1 MRHYLGR
8 HYLGID
14 GGQSSTT
21 ALIANEAG
29 QILGRG
35 YGGPCNHVAAA
46 EGRAK
51 FFSAIGACLAEAARQ
66 ANLELNSIEF
76 AAACLGFS
84 GGAED
89 KTTYTRELIRSR
101 LYKITDDAQ
110 IALAGATAGEPGI
123 IVIAGTGSIA
133 FGSNAQH
140 KSARAGGWGYIFGD
154 EGGAFDLTRQ
164 ALRAA
169 LQQEEGWGP
178 PTLLHSLLLKK
189 TAAKTANE
197 LLHTFYGG
205 FDRTRIAAL
214 APLVTQ
220 AAEQQDQPALA
231 ILENAAAKLTSFANG
246 VYRQLFQPGECV
258 PVAHI
263 GGVFESP
270 LMRRNFR
277 QNVEETTGCSAGPPR
292 LSPAEG
298 ALLLALRLD
307 ENLSELSGHPE
318 P

>member
-1 MRHYLGR
+1 MRHYLGV
-8 HYLGID
+8 D

-21 ALIANEAG
+21 ALIANETG
-29 QILGRG
+29 QVLGRG

-46 EGRAK
+46 EGSAK
-51 FFSAIGACLAEAARQ
+51 FFSAIGACLADATRQ

-89 KTTYTRELIRSR
+89 KAAYTRELIRSR
-101 LYKITDDAQ
+101 LYKITDDAE

-133 FGSNAQH
+133 YGRNAQQ

-154 EGGAFDLTRQ
+154 EGGAFDLARQ

-178 PTLLHSLLLKK
+178 STLLHPLLLEK
-189 TAAKTANE
+189 TGAKTANE
-197 LLHTFYGG
+197 LLHAFYAN
-205 FDRTRIAAL
+205 FDRTRVATF

-220 AAEQQDQPALA
+220 AAEEQDRRSLE
-231 ILENAAAKLTSFANG
+231 ILENAAAKLTSFAYG
-246 VYRQLFQPGECV
+246 VHRQLFQPGECV

-270 LMRRNFR
+270 FMRRNFI
-277 QNVEETTGCSAGPPR
+277 QNIKKTTGCSAGPPR

-307 ENLSELSGHPE
+307 GNLSELSGRQE